1 MPERENLIGKKFG
14 RLTVIELS
22 PIQKNN
28 NTYWRCQCDCGN
40 IKDIKST
47 NLKSGITKS
56 CGCYRREQTKKN
68 KN

>member
-28 NTYWRCQCDCGN
+28 NTYWVC
-40 IKDIKST
+40 
-47 NLKSGITKS
+47 
-56 CGCYRREQTKKN
+56 
-68 KN
+68 